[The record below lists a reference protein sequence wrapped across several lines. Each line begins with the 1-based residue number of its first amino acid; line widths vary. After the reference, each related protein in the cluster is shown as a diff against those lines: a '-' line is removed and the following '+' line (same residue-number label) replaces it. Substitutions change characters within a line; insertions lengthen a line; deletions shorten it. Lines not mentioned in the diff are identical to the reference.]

1 MEAINKKELFK
12 NALVAA
18 RNAVYNNRCGKP
30 SDYFAE
36 CLKARWSFE
45 NAVRA
50 PRKPLVKKIETTTK
64 VAAIKDWFVSKN
76 FVDECFMI
84 YMNRE
89 EITTLQE
96 SEKAVF
102 VKISTFYGQ
111 SFKTWVPKSCI
122 AA

>member
-12 NALVAA
+12 NAWVAA

-36 CLKARWSFE
+36 CLKARWAFE
-45 NAVRA
+45 KAVRA
-50 PRKPLVKKIETTTK
+50 PRKPLVQKIEATTK

-84 YMNRE
+84 YMNR
-89 EITTLQE
+89 
-96 SEKAVF
+96 
-102 VKISTFYGQ
+102 
-111 SFKTWVPKSCI
+111 
-122 AA
+122 

>member
-1 MEAINKKELFK
+1 MEAIDKKQLFK
-12 NALVAA
+12 NAWVAA
-18 RNAVYNNRCGKP
+18 RNAVYNNGCGKA
-30 SDYFAE
+30 SEYFGE
-36 CLKARWSFE
+36 CLKARWAFE
-45 NAVRA
+45 KAVRA
-50 PRKPLVKKIETTTK
+50 PKKPLVKKIAVVTT
-64 VAAIKDWFVSKN
+64 VAEIKDWFVRKN

-102 VKISTFYGQ
+102 VKISTFYGE
-111 SFKTWVPKSCI
+111 SFKAWVPKSCI

>member
-1 MEAINKKELFK
+1 MTVDKKQLFK
-12 NALVAA
+12 TAWGLAKNAAWSFG
-18 RNAVYNNRCGKP
+18 GKP
-30 SDYFAE
+30 VEYFAE
-36 CLKARWSFE
+36 CLKKAWSF
-45 NAVRA
+45 V
-50 PRKPLVKKIETTTK
+50 KPVVKKKKKKIAVTTK
-64 VAAIKDWFVSKN
+64 VNAIKDWFVSKS
-76 FVDECFMI
+76 FEGECFMI

-102 VKISTFYGQ
+102 VKISTFYGE

>member
-12 NALVAA
+12 NAWVAA

-36 CLKARWSFE
+36 CLKARWAFE
-45 NAVRA
+45 KAVRA
-50 PRKPLVKKIETTTK
+50 PRKQLVKKIEATTK

>member
-1 MEAINKKELFK
+1 M
-12 NALVAA
+12 
-18 RNAVYNNRCGKP
+18 KP
-30 SDYFAE
+30 
-36 CLKARWSFE
+36 
-45 NAVRA
+45 V
-50 PRKPLVKKIETTTK
+50 VKKVVEKIAVTTK
-64 VAAIKDWFVSKN
+64 VNAIKDWFVSKS
-76 FVDECFMI
+76 FEGECFMI

-102 VKISTFYGQ
+102 VKISTFYGE